1 MRPEGGPTV
10 RGHVSDRVG
19 LPRCRASIGRGIV
32 PIAGLAAMLAASVVG
47 CVLPPAEHPAL
58 DQARAAVERARSAPR
73 VRGLAAAELDR
84 AEITLERARAA
95 AEAGAPA
102 SHVEHLAYVA
112 SRQAALAEA
121 HAADRVAQAEIE
133 ELQGAL
139 GRLRADAPAADLPGS
154 SAGGEAPPAP
164 RIDASLPDL
173 TLALSELA
181 FDEAAPSG
189 ETARKLDEVA
199 ERLLGEPGRRLSIE
213 ADFDLPAPVART
225 AMERRVETVRAALL
239 RRGIDPARIS
249 VRAVAPPEQR
259 ALSSF
264 DRLAP

>member
-1 MRPEGGPTV
+1 MRPEAEPTV
-10 RGHVSDRVG
+10 RAHPGDR
-19 LPRCRASIGRGIV
+19 LPQCRAPIGRGIG

-84 AEITLERARAA
+84 AEVTLERARAA

-133 ELQGAL
+133 KLQGAL
-139 GRLRADAPAADLPGS
+139 GRLRADAPAADLRS
-154 SAGGEAPPAP
+154 SAGGEAPPAA

-181 FDEAAPSG
+181 FDEAAPGG

-239 RRGIDPARIS
+239 RRGIAPSRIS
-249 VRAVAPPEQR
+249 VRAGAPPEER

-264 DRLAP
+264 DRLPP